1 MASGSTRGK
10 GKGQKAGSKRTKAK
24 KRDPRRGL
32 RAQVTGRTADV
43 PF

>member
-1 MASGSTRGK
+1 MASGSKVKK
-10 GKGQKAGSKRTKAK
+10 GKKAGSGRTAAKR
-24 KRDPRRGL
+24 RDPRRAL